1 MPNHPNKL
9 NLLTGKCCQKDC
21 KAKAQGY
28 INNKK
33 YCKYHYMMKMY
44 KNKSKSYQERK
55 NAN

>member
-1 MPNHPNKL
+1 MKKL
-9 NLLTGKCCQKDC
+9 KKLTGKCCQCPK
-21 KAKAQGY
+21 KPQGY